1 MLEFS
6 ELLRLSR
13 TLTHLLTYTLPQ
25 SSIHT
30 LKSINS
36 VTYDLHFYVFF
47 FNFLAEEAAARAVK
61 ELNGLEVMGRE
72 MRADFAV
79 KKDNSQNN
87 TRQRD
92 SNQAGEW

>member
-1 MLEFS
+1 MIVSHIDSFTHIYTF
-6 ELLRLSR
+6 
-13 TLTHLLTYTLPQ
+13 TLTFWHFLSNTSILSLTTNTFIF
-25 SSIHT
+25 S
-30 LKSINS
+30 
-36 VTYDLHFYVFF
+36 